1 MNVEL
6 ESLGLTHCCCLFT
19 VYVTLGSLF
28 YTSLCSVVS
37 NPRDRT
43 PPGSSVHGFSQARIQ
58 KWVAISFSRV
68 SSQPRD
74 WTLCISC
81 VSCIGRLM
89 TAGAMQNGNSSP
101 CPGFFTKVVK
111 SGSRMLILERTQ
123 VFSSQTVPAL
133 TPPSRVHWHQGLNL
147 PGPWD
152 SLTCGWA
159 WWHWPQKAFE
169 KCLDL
174 RCLAPSRHW
183 GNHLSLL
190 CVFTCLSHFEVK
202 WGVECENVFSVL
214 CFVLVI
220 FQVFFF
226 KKNNLPSTAWHCC
239 YCSVTKSHPTLC
251 NPMNCGMPGFPV
263 LHCLSEFA
271 QTPVYWVGDTM
282 WPSCPL
288 LFLPSIFPIIR
299 VFSNELALHIR
310 WPKYWSCSF
319 SLSPYSEYSGL
330 ISFRSDWFDLLAAQ
344 VSLKSLLQHHS
355 SKGSI
360 LQCSAYFMIQLSH
373 PYTTTGKN
381 HSFD

>member
-220 FQVFFF
+220 FQVFL
-226 KKNNLPSTAWHCC
+226 KGG
-239 YCSVTKSHPTLC
+239 V
-251 NPMNCGMPGFPV
+251 NPYN
-263 LHCLSEFA
+263 
-271 QTPVYWVGDTM
+271 
-282 WPSCPL
+282 
-288 LFLPSIFPIIR
+288 
-299 VFSNELALHIR
+299 
-310 WPKYWSCSF
+310 
-319 SLSPYSEYSGL
+319 
-330 ISFRSDWFDLLAAQ
+330 
-344 VSLKSLLQHHS
+344 
-355 SKGSI
+355 
-360 LQCSAYFMIQLSH
+360 
-373 PYTTTGKN
+373 
-381 HSFD
+381 